1 MAADKITEL
10 KNGLTTAFID
20 STFNSNLAYKPQLV
34 YNNYKNGQKVFSAVE
49 DELRKCDKFAI
60 SVAFITRGGITPLL
74 QTLRELEKRNVPGR
88 ILTTDYLA
96 FSDPVALD
104 TLAGLSNIELRM
116 YETGKAGN
124 GFHTK
129 GYIFQE
135 NEEYR
140 FIIGSS
146 NLTQDALTKNIEWN
160 TRLVSMEN
168 GEMLGTLIN
177 EFDNLWNDRE
187 CTKEY
192 KEFIDN
198 YRQKYREKQL
208 FNKMVA
214 EQKRISKKAQ
224 IPSLEAYTLKPNSM
238 QLKFINNLT
247 ELRKND
253 VDRALLISATG
264 TGKTYASAFAMREL
278 GFKKVLFLVHRE
290 QILKQAK
297 RSYENVFS
305 NRITTGILSG
315 NHKEKYADYLFSTVQ
330 TMSRDYILTEFEEDR
345 FDCIIID
352 ETHKAGAESYHKII
366 NHFKPKL
373 LLGMTASPERTDGF
387 DIYKLFGHNIASEIR
402 LQDALEDDLLC
413 PFHYFGIS
421 DLVIDGKEIDE
432 KTEFKYLANEQRVEH
447 IIEQA
452 EYFGYSGNRVKG
464 LIFCS
469 RKDEAKALSEA
480 FNDRGYNTVALS
492 GDDSQEKREEA
503 IERLE
508 MECEVDNCG
517 KPLIKPEVAKHN
529 QPLDYIFTVDIF
541 NEGVDIPQV
550 NQVIMLRPTQSA
562 IIFVQQLG
570 RGLRKSNNKEYVVIL
585 DFIGNYSNN
594 FLIPIALSGDRT
606 YNKDNVR
613 KYVREGSRLIP
624 GCSTIHFDEITKKKI
639 FASIDRMT
647 TTKKMLTEKYMQV
660 KFKIGRIPTIIDF
673 YKLGEIDPMLFINY
687 AKTYDN
693 FQRAVDKDYKVMF
706 TEKEEQILAFIS
718 SLIID
723 GKRPHEL
730 LMLKMMLDG
739 KSVARDSFAK
749 ELVSI
754 GEEFKEADYNSAVR
768 MMSLEFVAG
777 ADANKFAQIELLSKL
792 DLKSG
797 LLKRSLAFLDKLN
810 NTKFREEISNLL
822 DYGMMRYKDMYANH
836 DKNNLVLY
844 GKYSRK
850 DVCRLMNWDKDE
862 SSTMYGYRIKHGTC
876 PIFVTYEKKDD
887 ISEST
892 KYEDQFIDNQT
903 FSWMTR
909 NGVAL
914 DSRESQEI
922 INYKNSGLKICLFIK
937 KSDGEG
943 TDFYY
948 MGSVAPVSWK
958 QTTIQNNKGKI
969 LPIVNFI
976 FKLEHSVREDIY
988 EYFTKE

>member
-129 GYIFQE
+129 GYIFRE

-160 TRLVSMEN
+160 TRLVSTEK

-198 YRQKYREKQL
+198 YRHKYREKQL

-238 QLKFINNLT
+238 QLKFINNLM

-315 NHKEKYADYLFSTVQ
+315 NHKDMNVDYLFSTVQ

-517 KPLIKPEVAKHN
+517 KPLIKSEVTKHN

-570 RGLRKSNNKEYVVIL
+570 RGLRKADNKEYVVIL

-613 KYVREGSRLIP
+613 KYVREGSRLLP

-693 FQRAVDKDYKVMF
+693 FQRAVDKDYTVVF

-739 KSVARDSFAK
+739 KSVAIDSFAK

-754 GEEFKEADYNSAVR
+754 GEKFKEADYNSAVR

-836 DKNNLVLY
+836 DENNLVLY

-892 KYEDQFIDNQT
+892 KYEDQFINQKT
-903 FSWMTR
+903 FSWLTR
-909 NGVAL
+909 SNVAI
-914 DSRESQEI
+914 DNRESQEI
-922 INYKNSGLKICLFIK
+922 INYKNSGLKIVLFIK

-948 MGSVAPVSWK
+948 MGEVVPKSWMQK
-958 QTTIQNNKGKI
+958 TIKNNKGKE
-969 LPIVNFI
+969 LPIMNFI
-976 FKLEHSVREDIY
+976 FELEHSVREDIY
-988 EYFTKE
+988 EYLTN